1 MIITVNNDAGKN
13 TGAITCPTFTTFD
26 NQNSYNISYMS
37 SETAGYNC
45 STNILLSQDPQ
56 DKNKSNPIV
65 ITITAM
71 DPSENKDYLNIIVF
85 VKDMEAPTFTGCD
98 TTKTTVVST
107 ESDYGMNTTHLVPL
121 SLQGEERN
129 YAQTS

>member
-1 MIITVNNDAGKN
+1 
-13 TGAITCPTFTTFD
+13 
-26 NQNSYNISYMS
+26 MS
-37 SETAGYNC
+37 SETAAYKC

-56 DKNKSNPIV
+56 DKSKSNPTI

-85 VKDMEAPTFTGCD
+85 EKDMEAPTFTGCD

-107 ESDYGMNTTHLVPL
+107 ECNYGMNTTRLYF
-121 SLQGEERN
+121 
-129 YAQTS
+129 YAAGQNSPCLP

>member
-1 MIITVNNDAGKN
+1 
-13 TGAITCPTFTTFD
+13 
-26 NQNSYNISYMS
+26 MS
-37 SETAGYNC
+37 SETACYNC

-56 DKNKSNPIV
+56 DKSKSNPIV

-85 VKDMEAPTFTGCD
+85 VKDMEAPTFTSCD

-107 ESDYGMNTTHLVPL
+107 ECDYGMNTTRLYFCAVGIGSDFVL
-121 SLQGEERN
+121 LRRN
-129 YAQTS
+129 DVDRQTQEGDKCIENEVFFHG